1 MHSLHSLM
9 VINMSFI
16 KGKVVLHQTLT
27 NVFFFNLLKGK
38 YKVTW
43 KLSFNQFSCL
53 KCATLKNTTKCVLL
67 KSTSL
72 KRILNPGWLK
82 IDRAVCNTHASILY
96 DLCTGWIGFCLTC
109 YLGCLMLYLSDSLFD
124 ALFKWFFV
132 WVILCIIDSLLG
144 WFIDDSKEILD
155 MFLTSCVCVW
165 RYIIFALISHYI
177 CWW

>member
-1 MHSLHSLM
+1 MFAM
-9 VINMSFI
+9 RATNITANTYKFCI
-16 KGKVVLHQTLT
+16 IGKNHEMCSVQEQIEP
-27 NVFFFNLLKGK
+27 
-38 YKVTW
+38 
-43 KLSFNQFSCL
+43 LSM
-53 KCATLKNTTKCVLL
+53 KCATLRNTTKCVLL